1 MSNGRRFLCRV
12 PLALVAVLLGACSQ
26 GDDPGAS
33 SPTDFVESVGAASIK
48 PGDPIPAPVGEVVL
62 TVDGAIDNT
71 NEGEPVEFDMATL
84 RQVGLKEYVAT
95 DNAGGS
101 DKDVRFTGILLSDL
115 LAVVGAAKDATDVH
129 AAALNDYSIDIPIS
143 DSEKMPVLLAIEADG
158 EEMSVEK
165 FGPIR
170 VVYPNKEYELDF
182 QANEANWIWQL
193 ATITVK

>member
-1 MSNGRRFLCRV
+1 M
-12 PLALVAVLLGACSQ
+12 
-26 GDDPGAS
+26 
-33 SPTDFVESVGAASIK
+33 
-48 PGDPIPAPVGEVVL
+48 VL

-143 DSEKMPVLLAIEADG
+143 DSEKMPVLLA
-158 EEMSVEK
+158 
-165 FGPIR
+165 
-170 VVYPNKEYELDF
+170 L
-182 QANEANWIWQL
+182 
-193 ATITVK
+193 